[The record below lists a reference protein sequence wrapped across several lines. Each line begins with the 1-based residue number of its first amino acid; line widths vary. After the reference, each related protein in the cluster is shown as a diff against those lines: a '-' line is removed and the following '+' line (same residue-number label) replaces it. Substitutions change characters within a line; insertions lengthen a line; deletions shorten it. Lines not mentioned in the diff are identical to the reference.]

1 MSSFDEDGMPPS
13 VTTRAAAAVMSR
25 ARRFPVSARLLQDAV
40 DFLERTVVDEGLKPG
55 MRLAAVETL
64 VKMEALNQVDEIKL
78 GELAD
83 KTQQTEKVVLLLPPN
98 GSEKP
103 VE

>member
-1 MSSFDEDGMPPS
+1 MASFDEDGMPPS
-13 VTTRAAAAVMSR
+13 VTTRAAAAVASR

-40 DFLERTVVDEGLKPG
+40 DFLERTVVDETLKPG
-55 MRLAAVETL
+55 TRLDAVESII
-64 VKMEALNQVDEIKL
+64 KMEALNQVDEIKL